1 MRGKSA
7 RGLVCTAVAL
17 GLAVGFAASAGAA
30 DEPSLKGT
38 FTFNG
43 EAKSLPFVYVIPEAK
58 GFYDD
63 ADPTYKVLFVAREVP
78 ERELDEHIWDAAY
91 LELGITRTA
100 EFDDAPKWQVY
111 SQNIVADPDA
121 GGNVSGG
128 TYPELELTSTGPD
141 TFAGRVYTKAPLDF
155 FGDTIAY
162 DFTFSAPV
170 SDPDAPIG
178 DPLPAGGGEPGKA
191 YLAWV
196 AALHAGDLA
205 KLKTMVPAE
214 MAAQFDEEDAAE
226 GLEFMQMMT
235 PTDIKILGGS
245 SDGATAILKV
255 EGMMD
260 GEKVAGEVTLVKMDG
275 HWMAKKS
282 SW

>member
-1 MRGKSA
+1 MRGY
-7 RGLVCTAVAL
+7 RAL
-17 GLAVGFAASAGAA
+17 GLCCIVICLGMAMGVAATAA
-30 DEPSLKGT
+30 DAPSLKGT
-38 FTFNG
+38 FTVNG
-43 EAKSLPFVYVIPEAK
+43 ETKALPYVYVIPEEK
-58 GFYDD
+58 GFYDE
-63 ADPTYKVLFVAREVP
+63 ADPTFKLLLVGREVP
-78 ERELDEHIWDAAY
+78 ERELDEHVWDAA
-91 LELGITRTA
+91 LIELGITKTA

-111 SQNIVADPDA
+111 SQNIVMDPDA
-121 GGNVSGG
+121 AGNVSGG
-128 TYPELELTSTGPD
+128 TYPELELTASGPD
-141 TFAGRVYTKAPLDF
+141 KYAGHVWTKEPIDF
-155 FGDTIAY
+155 FGDKIAY
-162 DFTFSAPV
+162 DFTFSASV

-178 DPLPAGGGEPGKA
+178 EPLPAGGGEPGKA

-214 MAAQFDEEDAAE
+214 MAAQFDEADAAE

-245 SDGATAILKV
+245 TDGTTAILKV

-260 GEKVAGEVTLVKMDG
+260 GEKVAGEVTLEKMDG
-275 HWMAKKS
+275 HWMATKS